1 MAAERLSCQGRRQNF
16 TVGWGGKHRTGP
28 LTAAPPPP
36 KPLQSL
42 RRQGGWRPAS
52 IQNEA
57 GPLPAQ
63 QVRVDAVRVQATP
76 VIHSLAAA
84 SVDNALDARAK
95 PFDVASDAQQNLWVD
110 FPSLPPP
117 PLNLARS
124 AALNFL
130 RAAMLAKHS

>member
-1 MAAERLSCQGRRQNF
+1 MLEYF
-16 TVGWGGKHRTGP
+16 
-28 LTAAPPPP
+28 PPPN
-36 KPLQSL
+36 PLQPL
-42 RRQGGWRPAS
+42 RRQGGRRPAS

-63 QVRVDAVRVQATP
+63 HVRVDAVRIQATP
-76 VIHSLAAA
+76 VIHSVAVA
-84 SVDNALDARAK
+84 SVYNALDAKAK
-95 PFDVASDAQQNLWVD
+95 HFDVASDAQQNLWVD

-117 PLNLARS
+117 PLNPVRS